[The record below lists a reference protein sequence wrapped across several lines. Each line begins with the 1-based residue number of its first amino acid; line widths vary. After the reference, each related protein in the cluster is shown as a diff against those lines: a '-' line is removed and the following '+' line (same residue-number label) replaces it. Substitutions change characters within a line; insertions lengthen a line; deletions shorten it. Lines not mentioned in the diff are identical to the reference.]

1 MRKVKRVADEA
12 AHSRHMASVEE
23 LRAQLQ
29 EAEAALAADPNDAE
43 LRQLTV
49 ELKTLIQSAIVEEGA
64 SADEGRYA

>member
-1 MRKVKRVADEA
+1 
-12 AHSRHMASVEE
+12 MASVEE

-49 ELKTLIQSAIVEEGA
+49 ELKTLIQSGVAEGG
-64 SADEGRYA
+64 SADEGRYG